1 MLRPSHASAP
11 PARRGPRLTTGPSS
25 VRGVGGV
32 RFLSLVPVHASP
44 IPPPPVSDLR
54 DAKAALRWAISTA
67 VALGENCDAAMVQLA
82 MERDKTAKTTAAA
95 SSADPGVEPSPSET
109 IVSLE
114 ARCIELQAA
123 ISAHAVV
130 GCKLGALPQQPPLDA
145 SGGGDGATRD
155 VVVLPRADKAVKH
168 FVEDDSGAIVLAAE
182 AVGEPEDDERD
193 DEDGGVD
200 DDEDDEQDSDF
211 SADEGGRG
219 QNRKRPRGAVSKKQ
233 PRSRAAAV
241 APNVEGGLTGGGDEL
256 LQPEKPRKKEKTAHA
271 PSADTSDGA
280 VNAHSGPCACG
291 KTSTCTRCPCKAAG
305 RACGVECQCNKV
317 CRKRAY
323 FVRVL

>member
-1 MLRPSHASAP
+1 M
-11 PARRGPRLTTGPSS
+11 
-25 VRGVGGV
+25 
-32 RFLSLVPVHASP
+32 
-44 IPPPPVSDLR
+44 SDLR

-82 MERDKTAKTTAAA
+82 TERDKTAKTSAAA
-95 SSADPGVEPSPSET
+95 SSADPGLEPSPSAT
-109 IVSLE
+109 IASLE
-114 ARCIELQAA
+114 ARCMELQAA

-130 GCKLGALPQQPPLDA
+130 GCKLGALPQQPLPDV
-145 SGGGDGATRD
+145 SGGGGDGATRD
-155 VVVLPRADKAVKH
+155 VVFPRADKAVKH

-182 AVGEPEDDERD
+182 TVGEPEYDERD

-233 PRSRAAAV
+233 PRSRAAAT
-241 APNVEGGLTGGGDEL
+241 APTVEGGLTGGGGDEL
-256 LQPEKPRKKEKTAHA
+256 LQPEKPRKKEKTTHA

-280 VNAHSGPCACG
+280 VNAYSGPCACG

-317 CRKRAY
+317 FCEKCIFRAR
-323 FVRVL
+323 FVTICVFL